1 MLFQTGYLAGIFSKW
16 TKGACHFKEKQL
28 IVFIANDKI
37 WASKQKLESWK
48 LVSTTVELD
57 SIPELKDF
65 SKEIYGDINE
75 CDFFFFWIVYN
86 EMGQHLEYLYNS
98 TKQYFPMTN
107 AWYYKIVHG

>member
-37 WASKQKLESWK
+37 WASKQKLESGK

-57 SIPELKDF
+57 SIPKLKDF

-75 CDFFFFWIVYN
+75 CDFFFLDSI
-86 EMGQHLEYLYNS
+86 
-98 TKQYFPMTN
+98 
-107 AWYYKIVHG
+107 